1 MQRYIQTAQ
10 ARRELADA
18 LRQRGVR
25 DERVLR
31 AIVSLPREEFVPPGF
46 RNRAY
51 DDDALPISCGQ
62 TISQPFTVAMMT
74 ELLEAEQGMSV
85 LEIGT
90 GSGYQAAVLCFM
102 GLRVFTVERHVELLQ
117 QARENLIRVGCN
129 VATHLGD
136 GSVGWSTYAPYDR
149 IIVTAGAPDIP
160 GALLKQLA
168 PDGRMVI
175 PIGDQS
181 AQKMQVVIRLGDT
194 NQYDVFEHGDFK
206 FVPLIGR
213 NAWQKDEAPREFQ
226 RR

>member
-1 MQRYIQTAQ
+1 MQPYVQTQQ
-10 ARRELADA
+10 ARYALAES
-18 LRQRGVR
+18 LRQRGIR
-25 DERVLR
+25 DERVLH
-31 AIVSLPREEFVPPGF
+31 AIAMVPREEFVSPSF

-51 DDDALPISCGQ
+51 DDDALPIACGQ

-74 ELLEAEQGMSV
+74 ELLEFEPGMSV

-90 GSGYQAAVLCFM
+90 GSGYQAAILSFL
-102 GLRVFTVERHVELLQ
+102 GLRVFTIERHVELLQ
-117 QARENLIRVGCN
+117 IARESLSRVGCN

-149 IIVTAGAPDIP
+149 IIVTAGAPTIP

-168 PDGRMVI
+168 PDGRLVI

-181 AQKMQVVIRLGDT
+181 AQMMQVVIRLGDT
-194 NQYDVFEHGDFK
+194 NQYDVFEHGEFK

-213 NAWQKDEAPREFQ
+213 NAWSKDEAPREFQ